1 MGEHALA
8 VLPLCLAID
17 ASTARS
23 PVLRL
28 ATSPPHL
35 CDQSLLIPAFLC
47 TSLASPGR
55 DALAEGEVRPKPAPM
70 FCSMRRLTLCDG
82 KNTDARAKGMTE
94 HLQTHV
100 SDFSVVLF
108 QPHFMLASKKHP
120 MKVHKNQR
128 LVSLLSPTDI
138 LCGATNQGTPHGV
151 WGADAFAVP

>member
-8 VLPLCLAID
+8 VLHLCLAID

-70 FCSMRRLTLCDG
+70 FFSMRRLTLCDG

-100 SDFSVVLF
+100 LKLTSEAIGLSAGIADLETIHHPLCVPPAPEVL
-108 QPHFMLASKKHP
+108 QTIRNAMQ
-120 MKVHKNQR
+120 QR
-128 LVSLLSPTDI
+128 NLTAHDLS
-138 LCGATNQGTPHGV
+138 
-151 WGADAFAVP
+151 

>member
-100 SDFSVVLF
+100 LKLTSEAIGLSAGIAVQATGFGQLC
-108 QPHFMLASKKHP
+108 LKGR
-120 MKVHKNQR
+120 R
-128 LVSLLSPTDI
+128 LHRDRVETVFVRFAHLRPPLLLRNIP
-138 LCGATNQGTPHGV
+138 AYR
-151 WGADAFAVP
+151 

>member
-1 MGEHALA
+1 MGQAWQQAAIMGEHALA

-70 FCSMRRLTLCDG
+70 FFSMRRLTLCDG

-100 SDFSVVLF
+100 LKLTSEAIGLSAGIAGR
-108 QPHFMLASKKHP
+108 ASSGD
-120 MKVHKNQR
+120 VSQR
-128 LVSLLSPTDI
+128 RINSGCCL
-138 LCGATNQGTPHGV
+138 
-151 WGADAFAVP
+151 